1 MMLVVLESTLEK
13 IHVLVNVIS
22 TSSKMSI
29 SEVMEILMVGAREP
43 TAVCFHNYYISQ
55 VIFNWFM
62 KAQSLYEHTLTNDRF
77 NVNFL

>member
-55 VIFNWFM
+55 VIFNWL
-62 KAQSLYEHTLTNDRF
+62 AQSLYEHTLTNDRF